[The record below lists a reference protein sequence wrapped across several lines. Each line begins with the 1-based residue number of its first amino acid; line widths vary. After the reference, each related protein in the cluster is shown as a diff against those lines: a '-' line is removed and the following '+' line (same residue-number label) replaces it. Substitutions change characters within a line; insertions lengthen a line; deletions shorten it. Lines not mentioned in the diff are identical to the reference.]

1 MRLYSVSI
9 FVEFLG
15 KLKHLIIRH
24 FGVRTN
30 TNIAQRVPTPMPS
43 RIRQANGDD
52 YPQAAMKH
60 LEDAKS
66 LLGANR
72 VDGAAYLA
80 GYVVECSLK
89 SLVIVARGN
98 PRQFSHNLTGLSQH
112 TLALAAQLGSTTA
125 RYAPRISPSPS
136 ICDGRP
142 NGWHEGI
149 RYFEAGAV
157 TAVTAAAWLREAEAI
172 YTSTIVP
179 MRIDG
184 LV

>member
-1 MRLYSVSI
+1 VKLYSVSI

-15 KLKHLIIRH
+15 KLKNLIIRH
-24 FGVRTN
+24 FGVGTN
-30 TNIAQRVPTPMPS
+30 VQSAQRVPAPMTS

-89 SLVIVARGN
+89 SLVVVARGN
-98 PRQFSHNLTGLSQH
+98 PRHFNHNLTGLSQH
-112 TLALAAQLGSTTA
+112 TLALAA
-125 RYAPRISPSPS
+125 
-136 ICDGRP
+136 
-142 NGWHEGI
+142 
-149 RYFEAGAV
+149 
-157 TAVTAAAWLREAEAI
+157 
-172 YTSTIVP
+172 
-179 MRIDG
+179 
-184 LV
+184 